1 MAKKQ
6 ENLFERKY
14 DQKTTSNLYGKAAG
28 HCTLCN
34 RPVCYDK
41 YSHTNIHTA
50 EIAHIRA
57 FSDLGP
63 RADKKL
69 SKAKRNK
76 IENLI
81 LLCGEC
87 HSTIDKKISEEI
99 YTVEWL
105 KTEKCKKEKAIME
118 IMGCLTPK
126 ESYCIKCFSS
136 IHENKFNFND
146 NDLLRECFKNGIHT
160 KETVIDLST
169 NNCVETPKIIIS
181 SLNQAIKEKL
191 EIITNNNFSNDF
203 CVFGLGPQ
211 YFLINLGYKL
221 SDKTNYLI
229 YTKHRDKWI
238 LDQPIKNINEFSLI
252 KPQITKSNEV
262 ALIISSTTIINHER
276 VISTLGKNV
285 DIWEIRAKNL
295 GTDNINCLKEL
306 KQFQDL
312 CSKTIDEIGTTY
324 GKDKRINVFP
334 IMCNSLSIKFGQSI
348 FHKSQNKL
356 LIFDTIK
363 NRKGQVVEKSML
375 TL

>member
-1 MAKKQ
+1 MAFEFFQ
-6 ENLFERKY
+6 DGLFLFDEYTFNQLDNNETISGTYNLDVQVKDKIYQAKFAIIINVDCK
-14 DQKTTSNLYGKAAG
+14 NLTKIPEVY
-28 HCTLCN
+28 L
-34 RPVCYDK
+34 P
-41 YSHTNIHTA
+41 
-50 EIAHIRA
+50 
-57 FSDLGP
+57 
-63 RADKKL
+63 KL
-69 SKAKRNK
+69 SIPFKFEHIYKDRKNLCCLGLNYEIELAWGPKRSFSNF
-76 IENLI
+76 
-81 LLCGEC
+81 
-87 HSTIDKKISEEI
+87 
-99 YTVEWL
+99 
-105 KTEKCKKEKAIME
+105 
-118 IMGCLTPK
+118 LTLVVDPFLVNYLEFK
-126 ESYCIKCFSS
+126 
-136 IHENKFNFND
+136 ENKKYINGE
-146 NDLLRECFKNGIHT
+146 RPHAKNGL
-160 KETVIDLST
+160 IDYDSQFFTSIST

-181 SLNQAIKEKL
+181 SLNQVIKEKL

-211 YFLINLGYKL
+211 YFFINLGYKL

-276 VISTLGKNV
+276 VISILGKNV

-295 GTDNINCLKEL
+295 GIDNINCLKEL

-334 IMCNSLSIKFGQSI
+334 IICNSLSIKFGQSI